1 MKRTLVL
8 GASTKKERFSY
19 LAMKSL
25 TENKIDFVAIG
36 AKEGVAFDVAIKT
49 GMPEEQDIHTVSLYL
64 NPEKQKTYY
73 DYIVK
78 LKPQRIIFNP
88 GTENGELFKIAR
100 ENSIEVVIGCTLVML
115 HNKTY

>member
-25 TENKIDFVAIG
+25 TENKIDFVAVG
-36 AKEGVAFDVAIKT
+36 AKEGEAFGVTIKV
-49 GMPEEQDIHTVSLYL
+49 GKPEETDIHTVSLYL
-64 NPEKQKTYY
+64 NPERQKDYY
-73 DYIVK
+73 DYILN

-88 GTENGELFKIAR
+88 GTENGEFFKIAR
-100 ENSIEVVIGCTLVML
+100 EHNIDVVLGCTLVML
-115 HNKTY
+115 HNKSF